1 MSLRLR
7 LTLWYSGILAV
18 TLLAFGIGVYF
29 FQYISTYKKNIQD
42 NLRLQSQKVES
53 RIQLQR
59 LGPAGLGLILNQR
72 DALGAT
78 NMFLQVVNFT
88 NGTISRSANMEPTT

>member
-29 FQYISTYKKNIQD
+29 FQYISTYKKTY
-42 NLRLQSQKVES
+42 
-53 RIQLQR
+53 RIICGFNR
-59 LGPAGLGLILNQR
+59 RKWNPEFNS
-72 DALGAT
+72 
-78 NMFLQVVNFT
+78 
-88 NGTISRSANMEPTT
+88 NG